1 MIVNDLCDFHDL
13 YTFTLFNVCYV
24 FYYYY
29 CCCYYYYYYYHYYY
43 YYYQGPG
50 LSGFTRERY
59 VLRAVRK

>member
-13 YTFTLFNVCYV
+13 YTFTLCNVCFV

-29 CCCYYYYYYYHYYY
+29 CCYYYY